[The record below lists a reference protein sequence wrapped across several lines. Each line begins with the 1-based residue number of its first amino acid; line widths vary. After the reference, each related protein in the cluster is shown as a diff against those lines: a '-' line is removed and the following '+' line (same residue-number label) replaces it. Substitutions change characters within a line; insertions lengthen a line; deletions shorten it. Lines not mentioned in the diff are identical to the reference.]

1 MMKVDKIVTGK
12 VCIYI
17 LIVYIILQV
26 SMYLYNSIYHIT
38 GKYVFIS

>member
-26 SMYLYNSIYHIT
+26 SMYLYLNSIYHIT
-38 GKYVFIS
+38 Y